1 MEVKK
6 YCGGPSDG
14 APLVVRTCIA
24 AVPPGFHRL
33 EIAQLDDPIWGT
45 DGWDT

>member
-1 MEVKK
+1 MEVRK
-6 YCGGPSDG
+6 YCGAEGDG

-24 AVPPGFHRL
+24 AVPPGYARL